1 MLPQPRQ
8 QRQVRHG
15 VPRAPAAR
23 QDECPHLRLLFPPPV
38 RMSVRIAASFFL
50 NMWKGAFAPLARS
63 LPLQY
68 MARNGKIAALE
79 KNFVHLFTED
89 EK

>member
-1 MLPQPRQ
+1 
-8 QRQVRHG
+8 
-15 VPRAPAAR
+15 
-23 QDECPHLRLLFPPPV
+23 
-38 RMSVRIAASFFL
+38 MSVRIAASFFL